1 MAPQDWPTDWE
12 ISQDDQVDG
21 IPQLPYQLPVVDG
34 ASEEVEQEEEG
45 E

>member
-1 MAPQDWPTDWE
+1 MATQDWPTDWE

-21 IPQLPYQLPVVDG
+21 IPQLPYHLPDE
-34 ASEEVEQEEEG
+34 ATDEEQEGEES